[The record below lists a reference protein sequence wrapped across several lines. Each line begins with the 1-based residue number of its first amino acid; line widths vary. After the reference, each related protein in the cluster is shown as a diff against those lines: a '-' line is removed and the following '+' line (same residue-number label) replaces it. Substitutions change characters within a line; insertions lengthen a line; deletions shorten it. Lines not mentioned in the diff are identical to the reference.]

1 VLERNVIEIRALSNC
16 VKQEVKNVKMPTLVA
31 ASYVYRAANH
41 IKYKVVEE
49 ISVNSI
55 M

>member
-1 VLERNVIEIRALSNC
+1 VLEKNVIEIRALSNC
-16 VKQEVKNVKMPTLVA
+16 VKQKVKNVKVPTLV
-31 ASYVYRAANH
+31 AANH